1 MTERPNVP
9 VLKTGVARATV
20 GSNPTLSAIYLCSMA
35 TKRNKKARKV
45 KGRAEGIRLALV
57 DKAEYEASMVSGST
71 RWAYLSRS
79 MKDLVAESEE
89 TRVIDES
96 TVSDCIKFLRS
107 QTLSHFESG
116 KYGLCRVLVAGLEF
130 WLHSKHRSREM
141 KLFEVYAHLGA
152 PVKLSEVLDPK
163 STKHPWSPGHEW
175 GKDFWDTM
183 ISLFKILESEKV
195 SVEDKIMVLE
205 KFKLPHGLVCIKS
218 LMTTNYFGGQ

>member
-20 GSNPTLSAIYLCSMA
+20 GSNPTLSAIYLCDMA

-45 KGRAEGIRLALV
+45 KGRAQGIRAALV
-57 DKAEYEASMVSGST
+57 EKAEYEASMVLGST

-89 TRVIDES
+89 TQVIDAS
-96 TVSDCIKFLRS
+96 TVHDCIKFLRS
-107 QTLSHFESG
+107 QTLSHFESR
-116 KYGLCRVLVAGLEF
+116 KYGLCRVLVAGIEF

-141 KLFEVYAHLGA
+141 ELFEIYAHLGA

-175 GKDFWDTM
+175 GKDFWNTM
-183 ISLFKILESEKV
+183 ILLFEVLESESV

-205 KFKLPHGLVCIKS
+205 TVSYTHLTLPTS
-218 LMTTNYFGGQ
+218 R